1 MKLQKSLIALA
12 LAGLSVVSL
21 SAQAHKPY
29 LLPSTTEVEPAR
41 DGSAWVTFDAAVAE
55 NLFTIDFSLKL
66 DGLVITAPDGSAL
79 QPQNVNN
86 GKLRSTFDL
95 NLPKPGTY
103 KVALVNTS
111 VMGSY
116 KDKEGNMKR
125 FRATEDTLAKEVP
138 ADASD
143 VKVSRQES
151 RLETFVSTGTPD
163 MKVFAPSGKGLEMV
177 PLSNPTE
184 LHAGDKVTWRFLVD
198 GKPAANLGVSLFQGG
213 VKFRGTLGEIRH
225 STNDKGEL
233 TLSLPAAGQYM
244 VSTSWPEVKRVEG
257 QPPQMVPRRVTYSAV
272 VEILPQ

>member
-12 LAGLSVVSL
+12 LAGLSLVSL

-41 DGSAWVTFDAAVAE
+41 DGSAWVTFDAAVGE
-55 NLFTIDFSLKL
+55 NLFTIDFTLKL

-79 QPQNVNN
+79 QPQNLNN

-103 KVALVNTS
+103 KVALVNAS

-138 ADASD
+138 ADATD

-163 MKVFAPSGKGLEMV
+163 MKVFTPTGKGLEMV